1 MMEHLN
7 FRAIRISQRRSRVNP
22 HTHTHSWNVMLWERI
37 FDTQGETERLNGP
50 KSVVGPFD
58 EIRRVGKARR
68 VES

>member
-7 FRAIRISQRRSRVNP
+7 FRAIPISQRRSRVECL
-22 HTHTHSWNVMLWERI
+22 THTHSWKSYAWERI
-37 FDTQGETERLNGP
+37 FDTQGETERFNGP